1 MLVTQQS
8 TGPIT
13 TICVSPPNLGI
24 NCVPGLI
31 ELFSLVA
38 GWLADGISPD
48 HSSLYPAIVGP
59 VVVVY
64 PGNGYKLNDDRG
76 GCDRQWPTRVPFDVI
91 RTKELLFQMF
101 VI

>member
-59 VVVVY
+59 VVIVY
-64 PGNGYKLNDDRG
+64 PGNGYKLNDA
-76 GCDRQWPTRVPFDVI
+76 TTA
-91 RTKELLFQMF
+91 TKEDVTDNGQRESLLM
-101 VI
+101 

>member
-8 TGPIT
+8 TGQIT

-64 PGNGYKLNDDRG
+64 PGNGYKLNDA
-76 GCDRQWPTRVPFDVI
+76 TTA
-91 RTKELLFQMF
+91 TKEDVTDNGQRESLLM
-101 VI
+101 

>member
-64 PGNGYKLNDDRG
+64 PGNGYKLNDA
-76 GCDRQWPTRVPFDVI
+76 TTA
-91 RTKELLFQMF
+91 TKEDVTDNGQRESLLM
-101 VI
+101 